1 MTTGVGMFGPIG
13 MQELLIVLLI
23 AVLIFGAARIP
34 EIAKSLGKALKQR
47 QIVFFA
53 VILILAL
60 ISFRLLRT
68 LLTG

>member
-34 EIAKSLGKALKQR
+34 EIAKSLGKALKEFKKAGKD
-47 QIVFFA
+47 VTEDDDE
-53 VILILAL
+53 
-60 ISFRLLRT
+60 SEPKKMDE
-68 LLTG
+68 GKKD